1 MKTSSKI
8 ALALAMTM
16 GVTAV
21 ASAQPR
27 YGNGPG
33 HNNGRG
39 PDRVVVVRDARP
51 APPPVRYVR
60 VDDHRRFDNRHFAR
74 YHRGDRLPVAYRGQG
89 YVVNDYRA
97 YHLSAP
103 PRGHQWVKDGKDFAL
118 VAIATGVIA
127 SLILAR

>member
-27 YGNGPG
+27 YDHG
-33 HNNGRG
+33 HGNNGRG
-39 PDRVVVVRDARP
+39 PDRVVVVRDARH

-60 VDDHRRFDNRHFAR
+60 VDDHRRYDNRHFVR
-74 YHRGDRLPVAYRGQG
+74 YHRGDRMPAAYRGQR

-103 PRGHQWVKDGKDFAL
+103 PRGHQWVKDGNDFAL

>member
-8 ALALAMTM
+8 ALALALTM
-16 GVTAV
+16 GVSAV

-33 HNNGRG
+33 NGRG
-39 PDRVVVVRDARP
+39 PDRVVVVRDARH

-60 VDDHRRFDNRHFAR
+60 VDDHRRYDNRHFVR
-74 YHRGDRLPVAYRGQG
+74 YHRGDRLPTAYRGQR

-103 PRGHQWVKDGKDFAL
+103 PRGHQWVKDGNDFAL